1 MERSYAISERE
12 VPEFNRHMHYYDLG
26 KKKKKMAALLFFI
39 TGLSL

>member
-12 VPEFNRHMHYYDLG
+12 VPGFNRHMHYYDLG
-26 KKKKKMAALLFFI
+26 QSFQKMAALLFFI